1 MYATTPGHPACGPPA
16 ARRGLSLIELTL
28 ALSLTA
34 MAMAGLMG
42 LVRMASQAA
51 ILAGDGLDG
60 QQGARRAMERVT
72 EELRWAET
80 VVADAAC
87 APSGLCPSRV
97 RVRIPPGN
105 PYRRAESYEV
115 VFQYNPRQREIERR
129 LGRGVNNLASRI
141 DALEIT
147 YHDAEGALTLI
158 PSAVARVRIAIVAKA
173 RTSRPVYM
181 ESTVSLRNR
190 RIPYV
195 APPHTPAWRPSPR
208 GYGEPAPPAPVLPPG
223 PPGPGEAR

>member
-1 MYATTPGHPACGPPA
+1 VDATTPGHAACGPPA
-16 ARRGLSLIELTL
+16 ASRGLSLTELAL

-34 MAMAGLMG
+34 MAAAGLMG
-42 LVRMASQAA
+42 LVRISSQAV

-60 QQGARRAMERVT
+60 QQGARRAMERIT

-97 RVRIPPGN
+97 RVLIPPGN

-141 DALEIT
+141 DALEMT
-147 YHDAEGALTLI
+147 YHNAEGAPTLI
-158 PSAVARVRIAIVAKA
+158 PSEVARIRIALVAKA
-173 RTSRPVYM
+173 RTSRPVYV

-190 RIPYV
+190 LTLYV
-195 APPHTPAWRPSPR
+195 APPLVPAWRPSPR
-208 GYGEPAPPAPVLPPG
+208 GYEEPAPSPPVLPPG

>member
-1 MYATTPGHPACGPPA
+1 MYATTPDYPACGPPA
-16 ARRGLSLIELTL
+16 ACRGLSLIELIL

-34 MAMAGLMG
+34 MAAAGLMG
-42 LVRMASQAA
+42 LVRLTSQAV
-51 ILAGDGLDG
+51 ILSGDRLDG

-72 EELRWAET
+72 EELRWADT
-80 VVADAAC
+80 VVTDPAC

-97 RVRIPPGN
+97 MVRIPPGN

-147 YHDAEGALTLI
+147 YHDTEGALTLI
-158 PSAVARVRIAIVAKA
+158 PSEVARVRIAIVARA
-173 RTSRPVYM
+173 RTSGPVYM

-190 RIPYV
+190 RIRYV
-195 APPHTPAWRPSPR
+195 APTHTPAWRPSPS
-208 GYGEPAPPAPVLPPG
+208 GYGEPAPPTPPLPPG

>member
-1 MYATTPGHPACGPPA
+1 MHTTPGHPASGLPDR
-16 ARRGLSLIELTL
+16 RRGLSLIELTL

-34 MAMAGLMG
+34 MAAAGLMG
-42 LVRMASQAA
+42 IARMASQAA
-51 ILAGDGLDG
+51 VLVGDGLDG
-60 QQGARRAMERVT
+60 QQGTRRAMERVT

-97 RVRIPPGN
+97 RVRIPSGN

-158 PSAVARVRIAIVAKA
+158 PSEVARIRIALVARA

-181 ESTVSLRNR
+181 ESEISLRNR
-190 RIPYV
+190 RSPYT
-195 APPHTPAWRPSPR
+195 PPTHTPAWRPSPR
-208 GYGEPAPPAPVLPPG
+208 GYGEPAQPAPTLPPG

>member
-1 MYATTPGHPACGPPA
+1 MHATTPNHSACGPPA
-16 ARRGLSLIELTL
+16 AHRGLSLIELAL
-28 ALSLTA
+28 ALGLTA
-34 MAMAGLMG
+34 MAAAGLMG

-80 VVADAAC
+80 VVADPAC
-87 APSGLCPSRV
+87 APLELCPSRV
-97 RVRIPPGN
+97 RVQIPPGN

-115 VFQYNPRQREIERR
+115 VFQFNPRQREIERR

-141 DALEIT
+141 DALQIT
-147 YHDAEGALTLI
+147 YHDAEGTLTLI
-158 PSAVARVRIAIVAKA
+158 PSEVARVRIAIVARA

-190 RIPYV
+190 RIRYV
-195 APPHTPAWRPSPR
+195 APTQTPAWRPSPR

>member
-1 MYATTPGHPACGPPA
+1 M
-16 ARRGLSLIELTL
+16 L
-28 ALSLTA
+28 ALSLA
-34 MAMAGLMG
+34 SMATAGLMG
-42 LVRMASQAA
+42 FVRMASQAA
-51 ILAGDGLDG
+51 ILVGDGLDR
-60 QQGARRAMERVT
+60 QQGARRALERVT

-97 RVRIPPGN
+97 RVQVPPGN

-147 YHDAEGALTLI
+147 YHDAEGAPTLI
-158 PSAVARVRIAIVAKA
+158 PSAVARVRIAIVARA
-173 RTSRPVYM
+173 RTGRPVYM

-190 RIPYV
+190 RILYV
-195 APPHTPAWRPSPR
+195 APTHAPAWRPSPR
-208 GYGEPAPPAPVLPPG
+208 GYGEPAPPVPVLPPG

>member
-1 MYATTPGHPACGPPA
+1 MHATTPRHRARTPQA

-34 MAMAGLMG
+34 IAMAGLVG
-42 LVRMASQAA
+42 LVRIASHAA
-51 ILAGDGLDG
+51 TLAGDGLDG
-60 QQGARRAMERVT
+60 LQGARRAMERVA

-80 VVADAAC
+80 VVADASC
-87 APSGLCPSRV
+87 APSGLCPNRV

-105 PYRRAESYEV
+105 PYRQAESYEV
-115 VFQYNPRQREIERR
+115 VFQYNPRQYEIERR

-141 DALEIT
+141 DALEFT
-147 YHDAEGALTLI
+147 YHNTEGALTLA
-158 PSAVARVRIAIVAKA
+158 PSEVTRVRIAIVARG
-173 RTSRPVYM
+173 RTSRPAHM

-190 RIPYV
+190 RFPYV
-195 APPHTPAWRPSPR
+195 APPHTPSWRPSPR
-208 GYGEPAPPAPVLPPG
+208 GFGEPVPPAPTLPPG